1 MVAVKNQTKQSSARL
16 LPFDIDRNF
25 NAALGEQVADGL
37 RKCILSGFYK
47 EGDILPSL
55 GDLVEAL
62 GISQRVA
69 RDGIQRIVAEG
80 LAVVRPRSGCRVLHR
95 DEPSV
100 RGRVL
105 GIFSDKQRVS
115 YYYMTLIPEIERI
128 LKTARYAFEA
138 LYVPVSANGS
148 RDVSA
153 IANAIRSPFNLVVS
167 LYAPEQI
174 ERLLFHTKIPYI
186 PIGSPRGNA
195 SAAIR
200 FKKDVSFATEFAER
214 CVALG
219 VKTAWVAT
227 YATCET
233 RMALKDALESLG
245 IDVEWNRIPPHA
257 GFGYLEKIER
267 SGFEDALRRLS
278 GQKTFPDVMVAMDDY
293 YLRGL
298 LAAIASLAL
307 RIPSDIRVAGLVN
320 EGARP
325 SSPVS
330 LACFAVDAR
339 RDADGIASA
348 ILSYLGGCNALSSCY
363 SRLAFHDGPSLG

>member
-1 MVAVKNQTKQSSARL
+1 MKKQVKQAPARL
-16 LPFDIDRNF
+16 PPFGIDRNF
-25 NAALGEQVADGL
+25 NVALGEQVADGL
-37 RKCILSGFYK
+37 RKSILSGFYSA
-47 EGDILPSL
+47 GDVLPSL
-55 GDLVEAL
+55 GELVAAL
-62 GISQRVA
+62 GVSQRVA

-80 LAVVRPRSGCRVLHR
+80 LAVVRPRSGCRVLSGG
-95 DEPSV
+95 EPSV

-105 GIFSDKQRVS
+105 GVFSGKQRVS

-128 LKTARYAFEA
+128 LKTARYGFEA
-138 LYVPVSANGS
+138 LYVPVSENGS

-153 IANAIRSPFNLVVS
+153 IAEALRSPFNLAVS

-174 ERLLFHTKIPYI
+174 ERLLLRAKIPYV

-195 SAAIR
+195 SVVIK
-200 FKKDVSFATEFAER
+200 FEKDVSFAAVFADR

-233 RMALKDALESLG
+233 RTALKDALESRG
-245 IDVEWNRIPPHA
+245 VAVEWNRIPPHA

-267 SGFEDALRRLS
+267 SGFGDVLRRLS
-278 GQKTFPDVMVAMDDY
+278 GKKTFPDVMVAMDDY

-298 LAAIASLAL
+298 LAAVASLGL
-307 RIPSDIRVAGLVN
+307 RMPDDVRVAGLVN
-320 EGARP
+320 EGFRP
-325 SSPVS
+325 SSPVP

-339 RDADGIASA
+339 RDADGIATS
-348 ILSYLGGCNALSSCY
+348 ILSYLDGLRVPSSCY
-363 SRLAFHDGPSLG
+363 SRLKFCDGPSLGE